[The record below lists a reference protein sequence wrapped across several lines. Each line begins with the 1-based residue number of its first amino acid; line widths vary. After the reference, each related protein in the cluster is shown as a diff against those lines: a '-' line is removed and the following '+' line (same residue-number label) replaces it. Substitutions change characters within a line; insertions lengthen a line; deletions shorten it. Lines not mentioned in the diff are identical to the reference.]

1 MGTSLSWLRSFNFCL
16 SYFWEFGIFLV
27 LLGTLDTLES
37 FFLFQCTSCL
47 HNWIKCHQIFS
58 LSNCCL
64 FCFSFFFLFL
74 PFSMVPYFKSF
85 FTLINC
91 FASKMLDFLSNLLIK
106 SKFILVRLNTLSL

>member
-64 FCFSFFFLFL
+64 FCFSFLCHFLLFHIFF
-74 PFSMVPYFKSF
+74 F
-85 FTLINC
+85 FY
-91 FASKMLDFLSNLLIK
+91 LSPWCRISSLSLLLLIVLPQK
-106 SKFILVRLNTLSL
+106 C